1 MKASELTKRLA
12 NDFNLNTGTI
22 EDTGYSIGTIVEE
35 NQTLFDI
42 IGNALDETLLNTGK
56 LFVLYD
62 DCGELTLKNIA
73 SMKLDLLIDAETAGD
88 FSYSSSID
96 SQTYNKIKLSYN
108 NDKTGKREIFA
119 AKDSANISQFGVLQY
134 FEEVKT
140 QVGAAVKAES
150 LLRLYDRRTR
160 SLTVKN
166 AFGDPRVRAGCQ
178 IAVNLNLG
186 DIIVKNFMVVEQVT
200 HSFSGGLHTMD
211 LTLIGGDFVA

>member
-1 MKASELTKRLA
+1 
-12 NDFNLNTGTI
+12 
-22 EDTGYSIGTIVEE
+22 
-35 NQTLFDI
+35 
-42 IGNALDETLLNTGK
+42 
-56 LFVLYD
+56 
-62 DCGELTLKNIA
+62 
-73 SMKLDLLIDAETAGD
+73 MKLDLLIDAETAGD
-88 FSYSSSID
+88 FSYSSSIH